1 MGEPIMERKVRSA
14 SLRRRRVTTLT
25 GFAAGDRLVAAWDV
39 EKREWRLVVESANGL
54 RIDHSHLT
62 NAGTSA

>member
-1 MGEPIMERKVRSA
+1 
-14 SLRRRRVTTLT
+14 
-25 GFAAGDRLVAAWDV
+25 VAAWDV

-54 RIDHSHLT
+54 QIDHSHLT